1 MHDLRVESGQGS
13 ASGQPGGMVRSL
25 KRRSTHRRSNVSD
38 EGWECMRTVDL
49 ARAVGLSTQQVRDYE
64 AQGLL
69 PRVERSRS
77 GYRLYADHHLEALR
91 TVRTMRSAGYTGHQV
106 REIMRAVHRGDADTA
121 LALID
126 ARHAQIDRQR
136 KQVQLT
142 LDAIGALSSGSTPL
156 QHFRHSD
163 PLLVG
168 KAARAAGVRQS
179 ALRFWE
185 QEGLLQP
192 KRDQRSG
199 YRLYDQRQMRRLEI
213 IVHLR
218 AASYTFD
225 AVRSVLGE
233 LAAGRPESTLRAIE
247 QRRTEIAAASLACA
261 EATACVWRSIRDQRR

>member
-1 MHDLRVESGQGS
+1 
-13 ASGQPGGMVRSL
+13 
-25 KRRSTHRRSNVSD
+25 
-38 EGWECMRTVDL
+38 MRTVDL
-49 ARAVGLSTQQVRDYE
+49 ARAVGVSTQQVRDYE

-69 PRVERSRS
+69 PRVERSTT

-91 TVRTMRSAGYTGHQV
+91 TVRAMMSAGYTGQQV
-106 REIMRAVHRGDADTA
+106 REVMQAVHRGAAETA

-126 ARHAQIDRQR
+126 ARHAEIDRQR
-136 KQVQLT
+136 KQVRLT
-142 LDAIGALSSGSTPL
+142 LDAIGALSSGSSPL
-156 QHFRHSD
+156 QDVRHPR

-192 KRDQRSG
+192 KRDKWSG
-199 YRLYDQRQMRRLEI
+199 YRYYDQAQMRRLEI

-218 AASYTFD
+218 RVNYTFD
-225 AVRSVLGE
+225 AIRSVLDE

-247 QRRTEIAAASLACA
+247 QRRAEIAASSRACTQ
-261 EATACVWRSIRDQRR
+261 ATAFVWRCIRDRH